1 MTTKLMAMAMTRGMA
16 KNRFILTNNNFQ
28 RASYFVLVS
37 LPFLHHYNM
46 KIPNFMSLLYEVG
59 EHNTKIDTF
68 FTLT

>member
-1 MTTKLMAMAMTRGMA
+1 MQA
-16 KNRFILTNNNFQ
+16 IL
-28 RASYFVLVS
+28 YFS